1 MVLYSFKNIIQVM
14 DFNTFLT
21 KQKYMYEWTMD
32 ALNSNINILGINNEL
47 LNLIK
52 NELNKIPLLSSW

>member
-1 MVLYSFKNIIQVM
+1 M

-52 NELNKIPLLSSW
+52 NKLSKILLLSSW